1 MINFG
6 ILKSKIENRLTES
19 YGKDTLK
26 KDLAQF
32 KKLVLE
38 NKNISKLFY
47 LYDDLSS
54 NKGLNES
61 IVDDY
66 INSCITIYENSIN
79 KITTKN
85 ITEIQKWVGSIQCE
99 NEYKNIDSLFS
110 NNLTKLEEKIQ
121 SKKIIKESLL
131 EKNNE
136 VVLENLIT
144 NVSMKSLVNIANK
157 TIKNHISNLNESEQN
172 ELKVLL
178 STPKETLIENY
189 SKIKDEVVSKLK
201 TTKSTETDNETLGKI
216 DEVIKKVTTE
226 SFNEVNYYKIKK
238 LNENL

>member
-38 NKNISKLFY
+38 NKNISKLYY

>member
-26 KDLAQF
+26 KDLVQF

-38 NKNISKLFY
+38 NKNISKLYY

-54 NKGLNES
+54 KKGLNES

-66 INSCITIYENSIN
+66 INSCITIYENTVN
-79 KITTKN
+79 KITQKT
-85 ITEIQKWVGSIQCE
+85 IVGLQKWVGSIQCE

>member
-26 KDLAQF
+26 KDLTQF

-38 NKNISKLFY
+38 NKNISKLYY
-47 LYDDLSS
+47 LYDELSS
-54 NKGLNES
+54 KKGLNES

-66 INSCITIYENSIN
+66 INSCITIYENSVN

-121 SKKIIKESLL
+121 SKKSIRESLTQKDK
-131 EKNNE
+131 EI
-136 VVLENLIT
+136 VLENLIT

-157 TIKNHISNLNESEQN
+157 TISNHISTLSESEQK
-172 ELKVLL
+172 ELKVLF
-178 STPKETLIENY
+178 STPKNTLMEDFNKVKEEVTSKLHNSKGSETDTETL
-189 SKIKDEVVSKLK
+189 SA
-201 TTKSTETDNETLGKI
+201 I

-226 SFNEVNYYKIKK
+226 SFNEMSYYKIKK

>member
-1 MINFG
+1 MVNFG

-26 KDLAQF
+26 KDLTQF

-38 NKNISKLFY
+38 NKNISKLYY
-47 LYDDLSS
+47 LYDELSS
-54 NKGLNES
+54 KKGLNES

-66 INSCITIYENSIN
+66 INSCITIYENTVN
-79 KITTKN
+79 KITPKS
-85 ITEIQKWVGSIQCE
+85 IVGLQKWVGSIQCE

-121 SKKIIKESLL
+121 NKKMIKESLL
-131 EKNNE
+131 QKENE
-136 VVLENLIT
+136 VVLENLIS

-157 TIKNHISNLNESEQN
+157 TINNHISELNESEQN
-172 ELKVLL
+172 ELKTLL
-178 STPKETLIENY
+178 STPKETLVENY
-189 SKIKDEVVSKLK
+189 NKIKEDVITKLEK
-201 TTKSTETDNETLGKI
+201 TKKSENDSETLGKI

-238 LNENL
+238 LNESL

>member
-26 KDLAQF
+26 KDLTRF

-38 NKNISKLFY
+38 NKNISKLYY

-54 NKGLNES
+54 KKGLNES

-66 INSCITIYENSIN
+66 INSCITIYENTIN
-79 KITTKN
+79 KVTPKN

-99 NEYKNIDSLFS
+99 NDYKNIDSLFS

-121 SKKIIKESLL
+121 SKKSIRESLTQ
-131 EKNNE
+131 KDKE
-136 VVLENLIT
+136 VVLENLIS

-157 TIKNHISNLNESEQN
+157 TINTHISTLSESDQK
-172 ELKVLL
+172 ELKTLF
-178 STPKETLIENY
+178 STPKDTLMEDFNKVKEEVTSKLHNSKGSETDMETL
-189 SKIKDEVVSKLK
+189 SA
-201 TTKSTETDNETLGKI
+201 I

-226 SFNEVNYYKIKK
+226 SFNEMSYYKIKK
-238 LNENL
+238 LNESL

>member
-1 MINFG
+1 MVNFG

-26 KDLAQF
+26 KDLTQF
-32 KKLVLE
+32 KKLVLG
-38 NKNISKLFY
+38 NKNISKLYY
-47 LYDDLSS
+47 LYDELSS
-54 NKGLNES
+54 KKGLNES

-66 INSCITIYENSIN
+66 INSCITIYENTVN
-79 KITTKN
+79 KITSKN

-121 SKKIIKESLL
+121 NKKMIKESLL
-131 EKNNE
+131 QKENE
-136 VVLENLIT
+136 VVLENLIS

-157 TIKNHISNLNESEQN
+157 TINNHISELNESEQN
-172 ELKVLL
+172 ELKTLL
-178 STPKETLIENY
+178 STPKETLVENY
-189 SKIKDEVVSKLK
+189 NKIKEDVITKLEK
-201 TTKSTETDNETLGKI
+201 TKKSENDSETLGKI

-238 LNENL
+238 LNESL

>member
-26 KDLAQF
+26 KDLTRF

-38 NKNISKLFY
+38 NKNISKLYY

-54 NKGLNES
+54 KKGLNES

-66 INSCITIYENSIN
+66 INSCITIYENTIN
-79 KITTKN
+79 KVTAKN

-121 SKKIIKESLL
+121 SKKSIRESLTQ
-131 EKNNE
+131 KDKE
-136 VVLENLIT
+136 VVLENLIS

-157 TIKNHISNLNESEQN
+157 TISNHISTLSESDQK
-172 ELKVLL
+172 ELKTLF
-178 STPKETLIENY
+178 STPKDTLMEDFNKVKEEVTSKLHNSKGSETDTETL
-189 SKIKDEVVSKLK
+189 SA
-201 TTKSTETDNETLGKI
+201 I

-226 SFNEVNYYKIKK
+226 SFNEMSYYKIKK
-238 LNENL
+238 LNESL

>member
-1 MINFG
+1 MVNFG

-26 KDLAQF
+26 KDLTQF

-38 NKNISKLFY
+38 NKNISKLYY
-47 LYDDLSS
+47 LYDELSS
-54 NKGLNES
+54 KKGLNES

-66 INSCITIYENSIN
+66 INSCITIYENTVN
-79 KITTKN
+79 KITPKS
-85 ITEIQKWVGSIQCE
+85 IVGLQKWVGSIQCE

-121 SKKIIKESLL
+121 NKKMIKESLL
-131 EKNNE
+131 QKENE
-136 VVLENLIT
+136 VVLENLIS

-157 TIKNHISNLNESEQN
+157 TINNHISELNESEQN
-172 ELKVLL
+172 ELKTLL
-178 STPKETLIENY
+178 STPKETLVENY
-189 SKIKDEVVSKLK
+189 NKIKEDVITKLEK
-201 TTKSTETDNETLGKI
+201 TKKSENDSETLGKI

-226 SFNEVNYYKIKK
+226 SCNNS
-238 LNENL
+238 LH

>member
-6 ILKSKIENRLTES
+6 TLKSKIENRLTES

-26 KDLAQF
+26 KDLTRF

-38 NKNISKLFY
+38 NKNISKLYY

-54 NKGLNES
+54 KKGLNES

-66 INSCITIYENSIN
+66 INSCITIYENTIN
-79 KITTKN
+79 KVTPKN

-99 NEYKNIDSLFS
+99 NDYKNIDSLFS

-121 SKKIIKESLL
+121 SKRMIKESLL
-131 EKNNE
+131 SKSDE
-136 VVLENLIT
+136 VVLENLIC

-157 TIKNHISNLNESEQN
+157 TINTHISTLSESEQK
-172 ELKVLL
+172 ELRDLL
-178 STPKETLIENY
+178 STPKETLSEDFG
-189 SKIKDEVVSKLK
+189 KIKNEVMLKLEKSKGSE
-201 TTKSTETDNETLGKI
+201 TDTETLSAI

-226 SFNEVNYYKIKK
+226 SFNEMSYYKIKK
-238 LNENL
+238 LNESL

>member
-26 KDLAQF
+26 KDLTRF

-38 NKNISKLFY
+38 NKNISKLYY

-54 NKGLNES
+54 KKGLNES

-66 INSCITIYENSIN
+66 INSCITIYENTIN
-79 KITTKN
+79 KVTPKN
-85 ITEIQKWVGSIQCE
+85 IAEIQKWVGSIQCE

-121 SKKIIKESLL
+121 SKKSIRESLTQ
-131 EKNNE
+131 KDKE
-136 VVLENLIT
+136 VVLENLIS

-157 TIKNHISNLNESEQN
+157 TISNHISTLSESDQK
-172 ELKVLL
+172 ELKTLF
-178 STPKETLIENY
+178 STPKDTLMEDFNKVKEEVTSKLHNSKGSETDTETL
-189 SKIKDEVVSKLK
+189 SA
-201 TTKSTETDNETLGKI
+201 I

-226 SFNEVNYYKIKK
+226 SFNEMSYYKIKK
-238 LNENL
+238 LNESL

>member
-26 KDLAQF
+26 KDLTQF

-38 NKNISKLFY
+38 NKNISKLYY

-54 NKGLNES
+54 KKGLNES

-66 INSCITIYENSIN
+66 INSCITIYENSVN

-121 SKKIIKESLL
+121 SKKFIRENLTQKD
-131 EKNNE
+131 KE

-157 TIKNHISNLNESEQN
+157 TISNHISTLSESDQK
-172 ELKVLL
+172 ELKVLF
-178 STPKETLIENY
+178 STPKNTLMEDFN
-189 SKIKDEVVSKLK
+189 KVKEEVTSKLY
-201 TTKSTETDNETLGKI
+201 KSKGSETDTETICAI

-226 SFNEVNYYKIKK
+226 SFNEMSYYKIKK
-238 LNENL
+238 LNESL

>member
-32 KKLVLE
+32 KKLVLD
-38 NKNISKLFY
+38 NKNISKLYY

-54 NKGLNES
+54 KKGLNES

-66 INSCITIYENSIN
+66 INSCITIYENSVN

-121 SKKIIKESLL
+121 SKKSIRESLTQKDK
-131 EKNNE
+131 EI
-136 VVLENLIT
+136 VLENLIT

-157 TIKNHISNLNESEQN
+157 TISNHISTLSESEQK
-172 ELKVLL
+172 ELKVLF
-178 STPKETLIENY
+178 STPKNTLMEDFNKVKEEVTSKLHNSKGSETDTETL
-189 SKIKDEVVSKLK
+189 SA
-201 TTKSTETDNETLGKI
+201 I

-226 SFNEVNYYKIKK
+226 SFNEMSYYKIKK

>member
-26 KDLAQF
+26 KDLVQF

-38 NKNISKLFY
+38 NKNISKLYY

-54 NKGLNES
+54 KKGLNES

-66 INSCITIYENSIN
+66 INSCITIYENTVN
-79 KITTKN
+79 KITPKS
-85 ITEIQKWVGSIQCE
+85 IVGLQKWVGSIQCE

-121 SKKIIKESLL
+121 NKKMIKESLL
-131 EKNNE
+131 QKENG
-136 VVLENLIT
+136 VVLENLIS

-157 TIKNHISNLNESEQN
+157 TINNHISELNESEQN
-172 ELKVLL
+172 ELKTLL
-178 STPKETLIENY
+178 STPKETLVENY
-189 SKIKDEVVSKLK
+189 NKIKEDVITKLEK
-201 TTKSTETDNETLGKI
+201 TKKSENDSETLGKI

>member
-38 NKNISKLFY
+38 NKNISKLYY

-54 NKGLNES
+54 KKGLNES

-66 INSCITIYENSIN
+66 INSCITIYENTIN
-79 KITTKN
+79 KITSKN

-110 NNLTKLEEKIQ
+110 NNLIKLEDKIQ
-121 SKKIIKESLL
+121 SKKSIRESLIQ
-131 EKNNE
+131 KDKE

-157 TIKNHISNLNESEQN
+157 TISNHISTLSESEQK
-172 ELKVLL
+172 ELKDLL
-178 STPKETLIENY
+178 STPKETLSEDY
-189 SKIKDEVVSKLK
+189 SKIKDEVISKLQK
-201 TTKSTETDNETLGKI
+201 TRSAETDSETISKI

-226 SFNEVNYYKIKK
+226 SFNELNYYKIKN
-238 LNENL
+238 LNEVL

>member
-1 MINFG
+1 MVNFG

-26 KDLAQF
+26 KDLTQF

-38 NKNISKLFY
+38 NKNISKLYY
-47 LYDDLSS
+47 LYDELSS
-54 NKGLNES
+54 KKGLNES

-66 INSCITIYENSIN
+66 INSCITIYENTVN
-79 KITTKN
+79 KVTSKN

-121 SKKIIKESLL
+121 NKKMIKESLL
-131 EKNNE
+131 QKENE
-136 VVLENLIT
+136 VVLENLIS

-157 TIKNHISNLNESEQN
+157 TINNHISELNESEQN
-172 ELKVLL
+172 ELKTLL
-178 STPKETLIENY
+178 STPKETLVENY
-189 SKIKDEVVSKLK
+189 NKIKEDVITKLEK
-201 TTKSTETDNETLGKI
+201 TKKSENDSETLGKI

-226 SFNEVNYYKIKK
+226 SFNEVNYYKIKR

>member
-38 NKNISKLFY
+38 NKNISKLYY

-54 NKGLNES
+54 KKGLNES

-121 SKKIIKESLL
+121 SKKSIRESLTQ
-131 EKNNE
+131 KDKE

-157 TIKNHISNLNESEQN
+157 TISNHISTLSESEQK
-172 ELKVLL
+172 ELKVLF
-178 STPKETLIENY
+178 STPKNTLMEDFNKVKEEVTSKLHKSKGSETDTETL
-189 SKIKDEVVSKLK
+189 SA
-201 TTKSTETDNETLGKI
+201 I

-226 SFNEVNYYKIKK
+226 SFNEMSYYKMKK

>member
-26 KDLAQF
+26 KDLVQF

-38 NKNISKLFY
+38 NKNISKLYY

-54 NKGLNES
+54 KKGLNES